1 LLRYITSPNFPD
13 HLFPSDFAEFKLDN
27 GKDKPPKG
35 LWDSTEA
42 LTSID
47 TTNYGLSFPPTPG
60 ITNDKTMVVR
70 AFTSSSLTGDRMLH
84 LELDIGNNGEVIKYK
99 DKRNGSVVKLRVRIE
114 VSWKVDPRLPHSG
127 AAMSQADIKKLVKD
141 RVVVTFNEFAELTG
155 PHSSNAIMNSTALKE
170 RYLRSSALGLGTL
183 TVQVP
188 LEDST

>member
-13 HLFPSDFAEFKLDN
+13 HPFPSDFAEFNLDN

-60 ITNDKTMVVR
+60 ITNDKTMVVQ
-70 AFTSSSLTGDRMLH
+70 AFTSSSPTGDRMLH
-84 LELDIGNNGEVIKYK
+84 LEFRNNGEVSKYK
-99 DKRNGSVVKLRVRIE
+99 DERNDSVVKLRVRIE

-127 AAMSQADIKKLVKD
+127 AAMRQADIKKLVKD
-141 RVVVTFNEFAELTG
+141 GVVVTFNEFAELTG

-170 RYLRSSALGLGTL
+170 RYLKSSALGLGTL
-183 TVQVP
+183 TAQVP
-188 LEDST
+188 LEGSI